1 VSFISL
7 GLNVF
12 DKTDIDYNEMK
23 NAYLVEND
31 NAAADAS
38 IDWLAA
44 LLQSPVFQRL
54 PAVNLQ
60 KVLRGVAIFAKAC
73 FGHPSPSKRQKLN
86 VAPCLDGVQ

>member
-1 VSFISL
+1 
-7 GLNVF
+7 
-12 DKTDIDYNEMK
+12 MK

-60 KVLRGVAIFAKAC
+60 KVLRGVAIFAKVRVQILYAET
-73 FGHPSPSKRQKLN
+73 GGLMKISPHRSL
-86 VAPCLDGVQ
+86 P